1 MAGCATL
8 PGEGNFRDQP
18 LPSICTGAT
27 LDPLEDALN
36 EHAKQGWT
44 FVEMERAHRAASLFF
59 LLVFRKD

>member
-1 MAGCATL
+1 MAEYKVVQLKEKKALGQ
-8 PGEGNFRDQP
+8 E
-18 LPSICTGAT
+18 
-27 LDPLEDALN
+27 LEETLN